1 MKSKFYLVLG
11 LLVLAGCSDDKS
23 KLRGQFLS
31 GCVQGGSPKLVCT
44 CVYDKLEKT
53 YSTEQLKQI
62 QAGRSPLVSN
72 FMQDSITYAKACIA
86 EQ

>member
-23 KLRGQFLS
+23 KLRGEFLS
-31 GCVQGGSPKLVCT
+31 GCVQGGSPKPICI
-44 CVYDKLEKT
+44 CIYERLEKT
-53 YSTEQLKQI
+53 YSTDQLKQI
-62 QAGRSPLVSN
+62 QTGRGPLVSS
-72 FMQDSITYAKACIA
+72 FLQDSVAHAKACIA